1 MADLKAAL
9 DTDLKAD
16 LEADLDTDPKA
27 DLKQGQFIWRI

>member
-16 LEADLDTDPKA
+16 LEAALDSDLKV
-27 DLKQGQFIWRI
+27 DLKQGQFLWQI

>member
-16 LEADLDTDPKA
+16 LKA
-27 DLKQGQFIWRI
+27 ALKTVLKVDLKQMRFLWQI

>member
-16 LEADLDTDPKA
+16 LEANLDTDPKA
-27 DLKQGQFIWRI
+27 DLKQGQFLWRI

>member
-1 MADLKAAL
+1 MEDLKAAL

-27 DLKQGQFIWRI
+27 DLKQMRFL